1 MNFIN
6 LKRAVT
12 EIKQAC
18 DGVKGSQRT
27 PFFFIVGAGISHP
40 SVPLA
45 PDLVKDFSK
54 TAGDYGKTNEP
65 QSKRD
70 VDNYAHWFEQA
81 HPQRIDRQQYLHDLI
96 KDRPISHANLRLAHL
111 LLTKRITNLVVT
123 PNFDDFL
130 TRSLHL
136 FGMQH
141 VVCDHPNTVER
152 VDHERQDTIQIVH
165 VHGTYWFYDCCNLS
179 GEIEGRAQSSSET
192 YTMGFLLDQILYR
205 RSPLVIGYSG
215 WEGDVIMKALEKRLK
230 QGGLPRR
237 IYWFCFRREN
247 ADWLPSWLRDHQDV
261 YFVVPEQES
270 ASGVLEETSQ
280 DGSPESQ
287 MSQSSRIE
295 GATFVEAEAVEPTLS
310 AQQVLDA
317 LIETFGL
324 EPPALTR
331 DPLCFFA
338 EQLRTSLPKAD
349 TANGESDIYFIDSV
363 IERIQRAR
371 DREAEENKRIEGTR
385 LMLEPVR
392 DAIRSSKYR
401 DAIRL
406 LSGIPSGDLR
416 RFNDEQLREAMDAAR
431 TSALRLSDNTEE
443 ELRGYDLVISIGFIF
458 LDQKPDQSSVRK
470 QVAQA
475 LVDKGI
481 TLGAMARG
489 NEAVT
494 VFEEV
499 VKHFGTDAELREQVA
514 RAWHNKGNR
523 LATLNQSEEAIKA
536 YDEVVNLFCDADEPM
551 LLNRVA
557 KALVSKGNRLGALN
571 RSDEAIAVYDEVVKR
586 FGEAVEPAICEKVAT
601 ALRNKGNRLAAL
613 NRNEDAVTVFDD
625 VLKRFGDAREPALR
639 VQVAIAL
646 RDKGYR
652 LRELSRS
659 EEAIA
664 VFDEVIRRF
673 GKATEPALR
682 VHAAIAMRDKGSR
695 LGASDRSEEAITVF
709 DDVVKRFGEVP
720 EPALRAQAAMALRDK
735 GSLLSALDRSE
746 EAITVFEDVIRHFGE
761 ATEQAV
767 RVQVGNAL
775 SAIGIEILRAAK
787 RLLATGDQR
796 SALSNLAKA
805 REKLEAA
812 RECKPNGASI
822 LGTLGYVAFL
832 SGDEEEAR
840 KLLTDA
846 IRLGGEE
853 IRQGELADADIHPLP
868 QDEAFKELV
877 RSIPAPPADHTS
889 Q

>member
-1 MNFIN
+1 M
-6 LKRAVT
+6 
-12 EIKQAC
+12 C
-18 DGVKGSQRT
+18 S
-27 PFFFIVGAGISHP
+27 S
-40 SVPLA
+40 
-45 PDLVKDFSK
+45 DL
-54 TAGDYGKTNEP
+54 
-65 QSKRD
+65 
-70 VDNYAHWFEQA
+70 
-81 HPQRIDRQQYLHDLI
+81 
-96 KDRPISHANLRLAHL
+96 
-111 LLTKRITNLVVT
+111 
-123 PNFDDFL
+123 
-130 TRSLHL
+130 
-136 FGMQH
+136 
-141 VVCDHPNTVER
+141 
-152 VDHERQDTIQIVH
+152 
-165 VHGTYWFYDCCNLS
+165 
-179 GEIEGRAQSSSET
+179 
-192 YTMGFLLDQILYR
+192 
-205 RSPLVIGYSG
+205 
-215 WEGDVIMKALEKRLK
+215 
-230 QGGLPRR
+230 
-237 IYWFCFRREN
+237 
-247 ADWLPSWLRDHQDV
+247 
-261 YFVVPEQES
+261 
-270 ASGVLEETSQ
+270 
-280 DGSPESQ
+280 
-287 MSQSSRIE
+287 
-295 GATFVEAEAVEPTLS
+295 
-310 AQQVLDA
+310 
-317 LIETFGL
+317 
-324 EPPALTR
+324 
-331 DPLCFFA
+331 
-338 EQLRTSLPKAD
+338 
-349 TANGESDIYFIDSV
+349 
-363 IERIQRAR
+363 
-371 DREAEENKRIEGTR
+371 
-385 LMLEPVR
+385 
-392 DAIRSSKYR
+392 
-401 DAIRL
+401 
-406 LSGIPSGDLR
+406 
-416 RFNDEQLREAMDAAR
+416 
-431 TSALRLSDNTEE
+431 
-443 ELRGYDLVISIGFIF
+443 
-458 LDQKPDQSSVRK
+458 
-470 QVAQA
+470 
-475 LVDKGI
+475 
-481 TLGAMARG
+481 
-489 NEAVT
+489 
-494 VFEEV
+494 
-499 VKHFGTDAELREQVA
+499 
-514 RAWHNKGNR
+514 
-523 LATLNQSEEAIKA
+523 
-536 YDEVVNLFCDADEPM
+536 
-551 LLNRVA
+551 
-557 KALVSKGNRLGALN
+557 
-571 RSDEAIAVYDEVVKR
+571 
-586 FGEAVEPAICEKVAT
+586 
-601 ALRNKGNRLAAL
+601 
-613 NRNEDAVTVFDD
+613 VFDD